1 MMRRFMIDGWSF
13 IFSSNLTPHLPFSE
27 RTAGDSPAGYAD
39 KPLVAALSNSITF
52 CVIISPSHTDST
64 CIKSNKRTDYFVS
77 MVASSFEYVWGDLYH
92 AEDLALYQLDGFHPV
107 YLGDLYDTRRYKVLH
122 KLGHDSFSTTW
133 LVRDQ
138 RLDSYVALK
147 VIAVDASGNNCKDL

>member
-1 MMRRFMIDGWSF
+1 MHP
-13 IFSSNLTPHLPFSE
+13 LTP
-27 RTAGDSPAGYAD
+27 TV
-39 KPLVAALSNSITF
+39 LVTNQTNVLITLSQL
-52 CVIISPSHTDST
+52 
-64 CIKSNKRTDYFVS
+64 
-77 MVASSFEYVWGDLYH
+77 VASSFEYVWGDLYH
-92 AEDLALYQLDGFHPV
+92 AEDLALYQPDGFHPV